1 MARVITPP
9 RALMVTIVLV
19 ALVAAFVVL
28 SSGASPAKNCVGR
41 TQGTPGLSSSLTP
54 AGSSS
59 LTPAGSSSLTPAG
72 SASLTPAGSAS
83 LTPVAGS
90 TSFTTLPPSHD
101 NDAGRSR
108 IPDATPDAD
117 NDTSRARVVCSNQ

>member
-59 LTPAGSSSLTPAG
+59 LTPAGS
-72 SASLTPAGSAS
+72 ASLTPASSSAS